1 MNRRLIRMALKREK
15 GRNIFPC
22 GSQTILK
29 TCIIYESALDMVSLS
44 YNIREDNST
53 RMVIIKGV

>member
-22 GSQTILK
+22 GSQTTLK
-29 TCIIYESALDMVSLS
+29 TCIIYEPALDMISLS
-44 YNIREDNST
+44 YNIQEDHST